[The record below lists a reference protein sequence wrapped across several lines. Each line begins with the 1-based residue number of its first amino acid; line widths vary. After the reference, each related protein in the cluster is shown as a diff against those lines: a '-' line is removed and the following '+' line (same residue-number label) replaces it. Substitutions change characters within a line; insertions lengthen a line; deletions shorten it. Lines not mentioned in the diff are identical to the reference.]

1 MGRSKSSGRWLREHH
16 GDSYVLQAR
25 AEGYRSRAAYKLRE
39 IDDRDRLLKPGSTVV
54 DLGAAPGGWS
64 QLAAERVGETGAVV
78 ALDVLPMDPVAGV
91 QVLQTDF
98 SEPAALAAV
107 EGALAGRPVDLVLS
121 DMAPNLSGQSA
132 VDQPRAMHLAELA
145 VEFAALNLRPGGGLL
160 VKVFQGEGFDA
171 LRSELRGS
179 YRSVL
184 VRKPR
189 ASRGRSREV
198 YLLALGRACSNV

>member
-1 MGRSKSSGRWLREHH
+1 MGRSRSSGRWLREHH
-16 GDSYVLQAR
+16 ADSYVLQAR

-39 IDDRDRLLKPGSTVV
+39 IDDRDRLLKPGATVV

-64 QLAAERVGETGAVV
+64 QLASERVGTSGAVV

-91 QVLQTDF
+91 QVLQADF
-98 SEPAALAAV
+98 SEPSGLAAV
-107 EGALAGRPVDLVLS
+107 DCALDGRPVDLVLS

-145 VEFAALNLRPGGGLL
+145 MEFAATNLRPGGAFL

-171 LRSELRGS
+171 LRLELRGA
-179 YRSVL
+179 YRSVV

-189 ASRGRSREV
+189 ASRDRSREV